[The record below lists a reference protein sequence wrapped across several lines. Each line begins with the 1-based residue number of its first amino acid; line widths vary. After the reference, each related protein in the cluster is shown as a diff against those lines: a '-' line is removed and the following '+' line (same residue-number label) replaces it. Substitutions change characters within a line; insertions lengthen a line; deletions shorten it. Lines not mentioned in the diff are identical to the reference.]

1 MAQNLLTNQAIQS
14 ITLTLRLLGQ
24 DYPAIESEVAWLV
37 RRIETRFRHRGKA
50 KDRAAIV
57 RAVKNSY
64 HTASEISAATGI
76 PYKTELKQAGVLRTT
91 KLVDP
96 TPQRGGD
103 KKTLLYWLQ
112 SNWQELFK
120 QTA

>member
-1 MAQNLLTNQAIQS
+1 M
-14 ITLTLRLLGQ
+14 
-24 DYPAIESEVAWLV
+24 P
-37 RRIETRFRHRGKA
+37 
-50 KDRAAIV
+50 AIV

-76 PYKTELKQAGVLRTT
+76 PYKTVCKRLAELKQAGVLRTT
-91 KLVDP
+91 KPVDP
-96 TPQRGGD
+96 TPQGGGD

-112 SNWQELFK
+112 SNWRELFK